1 MTGEK
6 GILAFMS
13 DRDYAIKYALWL
25 NLLLGFY
32 NIYLYTHGGW
42 WFNIIVGTLNIGAWV
57 FNRGDAF
64 KKWNS

>member
-1 MTGEK
+1 
-6 GILAFMS
+6 MS

-64 KKWNS
+64 KK